1 LAEKFLLKH
10 NNKVD
15 KKHMKTKNIILSLL
29 SVAAVTVF
37 FGCSSSGY
45 KQADKTSDVIAE
57 FSSGIMNGKQAIDA
71 TLVSLNQV
79 SETATTDPRKAF
91 EQYSKDVAK
100 LESAASRLR
109 SISQDVKAQGKS
121 YFANWEKQ
129 LADVKNPEI
138 RNLALERKEKL
149 QLSFDVIRQNVEPLK
164 AKFDL
169 WMSDLKD
176 LEKYLGNDL
185 TIAGLGAAKGL
196 KNKTI
201 KEGREVQKSIDALV
215 VELNNVSASI
225 TPAKVAK

>member
-1 LAEKFLLKH
+1 
-10 NNKVD
+10 
-15 KKHMKTKNIILSLL
+15 MKTKKNILSLL

>member
-1 LAEKFLLKH
+1 
-10 NNKVD
+10 
-15 KKHMKTKNIILSLL
+15 MKTKNIILSLL

-215 VELNNVSASI
+215 VELNKVSASI
-225 TPAKVAK
+225 SAAKVAQ